1 MLRNDDFRIPPAG
14 HLGMPDDKAF
24 MDREDW
30 LGQDG
35 GPFCK
40 VFCPVTLSERNK
52 RLKGNERL
60 QFAAEQD
67 EGELESHATQV
78 SALALRYD
86 WDLHQMVAYMRR
98 LDGATETLRRQPR
111 MDPMGKLGNP
121 KWATDGSRTPF
132 FGYWFY
138 IAWDNVFAPVLC
150 KAFGQSVDVLDDGD
164 VDELL
169 GATVMM

>member
-1 MLRNDDFRIPPAG
+1 
-14 HLGMPDDKAF
+14 
-24 MDREDW
+24 
-30 LGQDG
+30 
-35 GPFCK
+35 
-40 VFCPVTLSERNK
+40 
-52 RLKGNERL
+52 
-60 QFAAEQD
+60 
-67 EGELESHATQV
+67 
-78 SALALRYD
+78 
-86 WDLHQMVAYMRR
+86 MVAYMRR